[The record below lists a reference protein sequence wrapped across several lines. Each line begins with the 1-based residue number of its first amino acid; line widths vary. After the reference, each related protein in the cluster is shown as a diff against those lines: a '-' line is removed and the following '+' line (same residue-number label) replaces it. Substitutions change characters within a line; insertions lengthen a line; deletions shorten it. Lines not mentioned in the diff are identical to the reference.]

1 MYAELKCKTN
11 FSFLMGASHPEEL
24 VDQAAEMGLGGLG
37 IADRNGVYAIPKA
50 YWQAKEH
57 PGLKLIVGAEL
68 TLCDHP
74 FITLLARDRAAYG
87 VMCRL
92 LTLSHAGK
100 EKGRASLEFGQLI
113 EFMNTP
119 GFAGLVCLPDAGAK
133 YDFLTEIFAGRLYVP
148 VSRFKDGFDE
158 ERVKQALQTA
168 GRFALPLV
176 ATNEVLYHLPER
188 RSLQDVLSC
197 VREKTT
203 LLNAGYRLL
212 PNRERHL
219 KSQSEMEQLFGDL
232 PEALRNT
239 EAIAESC
246 TFSPGELRYRYPS
259 EWIPAR
265 HTAQSYLGEL
275 VWAGARERYP
285 GEIPADVN
293 KQLLHELALIGQ
305 LGYADYFLTIYDI
318 VDFAR
323 RRRILCQGRGSAANS
338 AVCYCLGITA
348 IDPVRMNLLFER
360 FISVERNE
368 PPDIDVD
375 FEHERREEVLQYVY
389 EKYGR
394 DRAAMVSAVITYRR
408 RSALREVAKSFGVE
422 VGTLSAREV
431 ERNFATLSE
440 SSPIADCKAQT
451 DALVAELEG
460 FPRHLS
466 IHSGGFTLSAD
477 PIIEIVPVEPARME
491 GRTIIQWDK
500 YDLDYLGLLKVDLLA
515 LGMLSALRKTLD
527 AVGLQLRDLPAED
540 AETYKMIRKADTV
553 GTFQIESRAQMN
565 MSGRLQPRNFYDLVI
580 QVAIVRPGPI
590 VGKMVHPYLKR
601 RHGLEV
607 PEYPHPKLREI
618 LGRTLG
624 VPIFQE
630 QVMKIAIALGGF
642 TPGEADALR
651 RAIGSWRSSGSI
663 HKVGEKLHHGLL
675 QHGVPVAY
683 ADNIFEQLKGFAH
696 YGFPESHAASFALL
710 SYASCYLKCH
720 YPAEFACA
728 LINSQPMGFY
738 ATHTI
743 VDDVRRHGVKVL
755 PVDPNLSP
763 YDCVVEGGALRLG
776 LRSIK
781 GLAKVDAE
789 QLVGERPFANLG
801 DFLARTELREDVL
814 QRLALGDAFVG
825 FGRDQRQTLWQ
836 LLASAV
842 RRQTV
847 QLDFIAALTPENERE
862 EFRSLGGFDAISL
875 EYQAYGLSAKGHP
888 MAELRKIRKLPEM
901 TTFYAKRK
909 PPGSTLSVAG
919 LLTVRQRP
927 PTAKGVCFATMEDEY
942 GFLDLVLFANK
953 FEELKEVFLHHSFLV
968 AEGRIERD
976 GHSVSLIVDQIAPIF
991 AESGDEQVPTINPRW
1006 YFW

>member
-11 FSFLMGASHPEEL
+11 FSFLTGASHPEEL
-24 VDQAAEMGLGGLG
+24 ITQAAQLGLGALS

-50 YWQAKEH
+50 YWQARQY
-57 PGLKLIVGAEL
+57 PGLKLIAGAEL
-68 TLCDHP
+68 TFSDHP
-74 FITLLARDRAAYG
+74 FITLIARDRAAYG
-87 VMCRL
+87 VLCRL

-100 EKGRASLEFGQLI
+100 EKGGASLEFGQLI
-113 EFMNTP
+113 EGMGLP
-119 GFAGLVCLPDAGAK
+119 GFGGLVCLPDAGAN
-133 YDFLTEIFAGRLYVP
+133 YEYLREIFAGRLLVP
-148 VSRFKDGFDE
+148 VSRFRDGFDE
-158 ERVKQALQTA
+158 ERVDEALRVAA
-168 GRFALPLV
+168 GFGLPLV

-188 RSLQDVLSC
+188 RPLQDVLTC

-203 LLNAGYRLL
+203 LLEAGYRLL

-219 KSQSEMEQLFGDL
+219 KSPVEMARLFADL

-239 EAIAESC
+239 WVIAESC
-246 TFSPGELRYRYPS
+246 TFCPSELRYRYPS

-265 HTAQSYLGEL
+265 HTAQSYLEEL
-275 VWAGARERYP
+275 TWAGARDRYP
-285 GEIPADVN
+285 GEPPEAVRR
-293 KQLLHELALIGQ
+293 QLQHELGLIGQ

-318 VDFAR
+318 VAFAR
-323 RRRILCQGRGSAANS
+323 SRDILCQGRGSAANS

-360 FISVERNE
+360 FLSVERHE

-389 EKYGR
+389 GKYGR
-394 DRAAMVSAVITYRR
+394 DRAAMVSAVITYQR
-408 RSALREVAKSFGVE
+408 RSALREVAKAFGVA
-422 VGTLSAREV
+422 VGTLSAKEV
-431 ERNFATLSE
+431 ERHFPTLAE
-440 SSPIADCKAQT
+440 SSPIADCKGQV
-451 DALVAELEG
+451 DSLVDELEG

-515 LGMLSALRKTLD
+515 LGMLSALKKTLS
-527 AVGLQLRDLPAED
+527 AVGMQLAEIPPEDPA
-540 AETYKMIRKADTV
+540 TYEMIRRADTV

-565 MSGRLQPRNFYDLVI
+565 MSGRLQPRHFYDLVI

-590 VGKMVHPYLKR
+590 VGKMVHPYLRR
-601 RHGLEV
+601 RHGLEPV
-607 PEYPHPKLREI
+607 EYPHPKLREI

-642 TPGEADALR
+642 TPGEADTLR

-663 HKVGEKLHHGLL
+663 HQVGEKLHRGLL

-710 SYASCYLKCH
+710 SYASAYLKCH
-720 YPAEFACA
+720 HPAEFASA

-743 VDDVRRHGVKVL
+743 VDDARRHGVKIM
-755 PVDPNLSP
+755 PVDPNASA
-763 YDCVVEGGALRLG
+763 YDCTVEGGALRLG
-776 LRSIK
+776 LRSIR
-781 GLAKVDAE
+781 GLGKKEAE
-789 QLVGERPFANLG
+789 QLVGERPFANLE
-801 DFLARTELREDVL
+801 DFLARTTLREEVL
-814 QRLALGDAFVG
+814 QRLALGDAFAR

-836 LLASAV
+836 LLAGAV
-842 RRQTV
+842 RRGTP
-847 QLDFIAALTPENERE
+847 QLDFIAALTPRE
-862 EFRSLGGFDAISL
+862 EPQAFRALGGFDAISL

-888 MAELRKIRKLPEM
+888 MAALRQIRKLPEM
-901 TTFYAKRK
+901 TTFQARRK
-909 PPGSTLSVAG
+909 PPGSQITTSG
-919 LLTVRQRP
+919 LLLVRQRP
-927 PTAKGVCFATMEDEY
+927 PTAKGVCFATIEDEF
-942 GFLDLVLFANK
+942 GFLDLVFFRQKFA
-953 FEELKEVFLHHSFLV
+953 ELKEVFLHHCFLV
-968 AEGRIERD
+968 VEGRIERE
-976 GHSVSLIVDQIAPIF
+976 GHSVSLIVEQVAPIF
-991 AESGDEQVPTINPRW
+991 ADGGDEQALTIDPRQ

>member
-50 YWQAKEH
+50 YWQTKEH

-68 TLCDHP
+68 TLSDHP

-87 VMCRL
+87 VLCRL

-100 EKGRASLEFGQLI
+100 EKGQASLEFSQLI

-119 GFAGLVCLPDAGAK
+119 GFSGLICLPDAGAN
-133 YDFLTEIFAGRLYVP
+133 YEYLREIFAGRLYVP

-158 ERVKQALQTA
+158 VRVKQALRTA
-168 GRFALPLV
+168 GGFALPLV

-188 RSLQDVLSC
+188 RPLQDVISC
-197 VREKTT
+197 IREKTT
-203 LLNAGYRLL
+203 LLDAGYRLL

-219 KSQSEMEQLFGDL
+219 KSQCEMAQLFADL

-246 TFSPGELRYRYPS
+246 TFCPSELRYRYPS

-265 HTAQSYLGEL
+265 HTAQSYLEER

-285 GEIPADVN
+285 GETPADVN
-293 KQLLHELALIGQ
+293 KQLRHELELIGQ

-323 RRRILCQGRGSAANS
+323 RREILCQGRGSAANS

-360 FISVERNE
+360 FMSVERNE

-394 DRAAMVSAVITYRR
+394 DRAAMVSAVITYRH
-408 RSALREVAKSFGVE
+408 RSALREVAKAFGVE
-422 VGTLSAREV
+422 VGTLSAKEV
-431 ERNFATLSE
+431 ARNFDALSQ

-451 DALVAELEG
+451 DTLAGELEG

-515 LGMLSALRKTLD
+515 LGMLSALRKTLG
-527 AVGLQLRDLPAED
+527 AVGLQLQNLPAED
-540 AETYKMIRKADTV
+540 SETYKMIRRADTV

-663 HKVGEKLHHGLL
+663 HKVGEKLHQGLL
-675 QHGVPVAY
+675 QHGVPLAY

-776 LRSIK
+776 LRSIR
-781 GLAKVDAE
+781 GLAKKDAE
-789 QLVGERPFANLG
+789 ELIGQRPFLNLA
-801 DFLARTELREDVL
+801 DFLERTELREDVL
-814 QRLALGDAFVG
+814 QRLALGDAFAG

-836 LLASAV
+836 LLAAAL
-842 RRQTV
+842 RRHAV
-847 QLDFIAALTPENERE
+847 QLDFIAALTPECAGQ
-862 EFRSLGGFDAISL
+862 EFRPLGGLDAISL

-888 MAELRKIRKLPEM
+888 MAELRKIRKLPEV

-909 PPGSTLSVAG
+909 PPGTTLTVSG
-919 LLTVRQRP
+919 LLLVRQRP
-927 PTAKGVCFATMEDEY
+927 PTAKGVCFATLEDEH

-953 FEELKEVFLHHSFLV
+953 FEELKEVFLHHSFLI

-976 GHSVSLIVDQIAPIF
+976 GHSVSLIVDQVAPIF
-991 AESGDEQVPTINPRW
+991 AESGDEQAPTIDPRQ